1 LQSYGSSTY
10 AFIQERLKQKL
21 GENPLLLLSGGT
33 GGPKLL
39 RGLLTVRPET
49 QITVVVNTGDD
60 IWVSGNLVC
69 PDVDTVIYT
78 IAGISTERCWG
89 VRDDTFLT
97 HDALKIRGHKEAL
110 AIGDLDRATHIF
122 RTSLLRRGATLT
134 EATRQV
140 CASLAIA
147 SPVLPMTDDFVPTMI
162 ETDGGKMHIQE
173 FLIKGKQQPR
183 VLQVHCGKGA
193 MTTEVKTALAE
204 DGAVVIGPS
213 NPISS
218 IGPILQVKG
227 MRDALKNHFVAAV
240 SPILRTEP
248 FSGPARKFMESVG
261 LRVSSAGVAEFYGDF
276 LDVLIVDNKDFEIS
290 RRDLPGE
297 IEVLRANTLMR
308 SKQDRGELAGQIL
321 QILAQYS

>member
-1 LQSYGSSTY
+1 M
-10 AFIQERLKQKL
+10 
-21 GENPLLLLSGGT
+21 SGGT
-33 GGPKLL
+33 GGPKILS
-39 RGLLTVRPET
+39 GLLVIRPQT

-89 VRDDTFLT
+89 IRGDTFLT
-97 HDALKIRGHKEAL
+97 HDALKSRGHEEAL
-110 AIGDLDRATHIF
+110 KIGELDRATHIF

-147 SPVLPMTDDFVPTMI
+147 SAVLPMTNDFVPTMI
-162 ETDGGKMHIQE
+162 ETNEGKMHIQE
-173 FLIKGKQQPR
+173 FLIKREQQPH
-183 VLQVHCGKGA
+183 VLQVCCGEGA
-193 MTTEVKTALAE
+193 MTAEVKTALKE
-204 DGAVVIGPS
+204 HSAVVIGPS

-218 IGPILQVKG
+218 IGPILRVKG
-227 MRDALKNHFVAAV
+227 MRDALRDHFVVAV

-248 FSGPARKFMESVG
+248 FSGPARKFMESEG
-261 LRVSSAGVAEFYGDF
+261 LSVSSAGVAEFYSDF
-276 LDVLIVDNKDFEIS
+276 LDVLIVDNTDFEIS

-297 IEVLRANTLMR
+297 IEVLRANTIVQ
-308 SKQDRGELAGQIL
+308 SKKDRKELAGQIL
-321 QILAQYS
+321 QILSEYS